1 MELWENQRTPGR
13 CSSRASATAMSRR
26 TSISSGP
33 WSNGAEKP
41 RTCWSA
47 FQRNILVVTSCNS
60 VGMMVFYA
68 RKKGAWENWSI
79 KPQTR
84 TCKKWCGDEHPAIY
98 TPAIVVINSRLPRW
112 TDSYSGLEH
121 STKKAKNMTFCIGPW
136 TFALILFIHLA
147 QQLVSIDSRGTSGG
161 MGSNQLKLTSF
172 SRWKYILSIHESENI
187 PIWTIYQL
195 LPFVAKK
202 TPLFHGQCPIFH
214 PGWDIRWYRTSGQTS
229 WYVFI
234 LPIYTPWF
242 HGHFCGKSGEPIGMI
257 FPNPLVSTVI
267 FPIQRPASHCS
278 AQPHHWSLARPLPP
292 LPVGRFLGRKTYKI
306 ARKTNRA

>member
-147 QQLVSIDSRGTSGG
+147 Q
-161 MGSNQLKLTSF
+161 
-172 SRWKYILSIHESENI
+172 
-187 PIWTIYQL
+187 
-195 LPFVAKK
+195 
-202 TPLFHGQCPIFH
+202 
-214 PGWDIRWYRTSGQTS
+214 
-229 WYVFI
+229 
-234 LPIYTPWF
+234 
-242 HGHFCGKSGEPIGMI
+242 
-257 FPNPLVSTVI
+257 
-267 FPIQRPASHCS
+267 
-278 AQPHHWSLARPLPP
+278 
-292 LPVGRFLGRKTYKI
+292 
-306 ARKTNRA
+306 